1 MKKTLSA
8 IIAVSL
14 LVLTACSSGGGATN
28 LGSEDFAKK
37 IAEPGIVILDVRTS
51 GEFYAGHIEGAIN
64 IDVEGMQFD
73 ADIAKLDKTKTYA
86 VYCHTGRRS
95 GIAVGKMSDAG
106 FTSLFNLSSGITDW
120 QSKGLP
126 VVA

>member
-8 IIAVSL
+8 IISASL

>member
-8 IIAVSL
+8 IIATSL

-28 LGSEDFAKK
+28 LGLEDFAKK
-37 IAEPGIVILDVRTS
+37 IAEPGIVILDVRTA
-51 GEFYAGHIEGAIN
+51 GEFYAGHIEGAVN

-73 ADIAKLDKTKTYA
+73 SDIAKLDKTKTYA

-106 FTSLFNLSSGITDW
+106 FASLFNLSSGITDW
-120 QSKGLP
+120 QAKGLP

>member
-8 IIAVSL
+8 IIAASL